1 MTEERL
7 TEKNWRN
14 FDAWECCGQDDFCG
28 RGCHEEGGCNK
39 GCIVPKIYA
48 KLAKLEDEQEKSNQ

>member
-1 MTEERL
+1 MTDERL

-14 FDAWECCGQDDFCG
+14 FDAWECCGQDGFCG
-28 RGCHEEGGCNK
+28 RGCHVEGGCNK